1 MTYLIFM
8 VIYTEEKAEKMLS
21 RYVPVAKSVL
31 AKNVE
36 QAIKIAGKIKF
47 PLVLKIISPKAIHK
61 TEINGIRF
69 ASNED
74 ELKKE
79 YADLMKMAK
88 KKRLKPTG
96 ILVQE
101 LVSGEEVIIGIKKDA
116 TFGHVIA
123 LGMGGK
129 YVEVFKDITFRVCP
143 IGEKDAESM
152 IQDLKFKKILY
163 GVRGRKAVNMKLLR
177 SVLIKVSKF
186 PLNNKNIE
194 ELDINPFII
203 NDKIGKAV
211 DARILT
217 K

>member
-1 MTYLIFM
+1 MA
-8 VIYTEEKAEKMLS
+8 VYTEEKAEKMLS

-36 QAIKIAGKIKF
+36 QAIASKKMKF

-79 YADLMKMAK
+79 YCDLMKMANR
-88 KKRLKPTG
+88 KRLKPTG

-101 LVSGEEVIIGIKKDA
+101 FMSGEEVIIGIKKDA

-129 YVEVFKDITFRVCP
+129 YVEVFKDITFRACP

-163 GVRGRKAVNMKLLR
+163 GVRGKKPVNMKLLKQ
-177 SVLIKVSKF
+177 VLVKVSRF
-186 PLNNKNIE
+186 PLNNRNIE

-203 NDKIGKAV
+203 NDKVGKAV
-211 DARILT
+211 DARIAT